1 MKRKSYIPFYNKYPV
16 EISKFLN
23 FYNTK
28 SVRLLQLI
36 SSKVMLEMTSSE

>member
-16 EISKFLN
+16 EISKFLT
-23 FYNTK
+23 FIK